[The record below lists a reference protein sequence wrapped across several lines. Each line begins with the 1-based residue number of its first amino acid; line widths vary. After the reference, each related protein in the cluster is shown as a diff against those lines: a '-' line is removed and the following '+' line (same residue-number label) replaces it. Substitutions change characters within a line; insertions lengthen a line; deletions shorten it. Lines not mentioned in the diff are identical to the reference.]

1 MSSTLHLFVGQ
12 CGSQIGS
19 SLAHLTGPNSRDGHG
34 TLFID
39 SEPRVVAPLVSSSS
53 SSRIPFLPTSAAVWD
68 VNGRGNNWAWGYAN
82 AASRL
87 GSDQPGYR
95 ANVQSSTES
104 SGSIASSTSSV
115 SSKGK
120 KASGSGK
127 SLIER
132 TLNAIRRHTEAL
144 DRFESILL
152 VHSTGGGTGSG
163 LGSRVLEVVRQEN
176 PKTTILAACIA
187 PFSSGDTPL
196 QHYNSVL
203 SLAHANEHADAV
215 LFFDN
220 DDALRRARMLKR
232 PGGGLSTSLAS
243 GSSAS
248 SVADARSARRLP
260 PESTQV
266 DTDEMND
273 VIAQSLAGVILP
285 TRTRKRLQR
294 RRRGGR
300 KDEAGASDVG
310 PGWHDVSKDT
320 ERPIDD
326 AFSGKVDDRSS
337 KVSPIRDS
345 RVKPTLRSYEMGNDG
360 RDEDEDEF
368 GERGGWI
375 ASSIR
380 SKGTA
385 PSSNAPATTA
395 AERNVSQILSSDSLL
410 SGTSSAANTVVG
422 VLGAF
427 DALALVQDLV
437 PRASQKFLDLRT
449 AYPISSTTGK
459 GIIGADSPSASW
471 IALTE
476 SLIDQLPRYD
486 RSGRLINT
494 WACKTIARGATQ
506 IDCDSVDPSIP
517 VTVDS
522 SSSVQTQQTHQPK
535 HSLGARVGLNR
546 VSPVGM
552 KPLPTPWPGLPST
565 TEWERVGMV
574 LSRALKFA
582 PGVSVD
588 KARSGILS
596 PLPVFPV
603 VKAQQIRVPNHV
615 RTLTL
620 ASNNDAFVSPL
631 LRTLTRAE
639 ELLAVGAYVHWYERY
654 NVGADDIAEAVNSLL
669 NVIDV
674 YRPGGGS
681 NNEHRLPMSP
691 ELNPLTF

>member
-1 MSSTLHLFVGQ
+1 MLHLFVGQ

-39 SEPRVVAPLVSSSS
+39 SEPRVVAPLVSSTS
-53 SSRIPFLPTSAAVWD
+53 SSRIPFLPTSSAVWD

-95 ANVQSSTES
+95 ANISNTDL
-104 SGSIASSTSSV
+104 ATNTSTSLTNI
-115 SSKGK
+115 KQK

-132 TLNAIRRHTEAL
+132 TLNAIRRHSEAL
-144 DRFESILL
+144 DRFESVLL
-152 VHSTGGGTGSG
+152 IHSTGGGTGSG
-163 LGSRVLEVVRQEN
+163 LGSKVLEVVRHEN

-203 SLAHANEHADAV
+203 SLSHANEHADAV

-220 DDALRRARMLKR
+220 DDALKRARMLKR

-248 SVADARSARRLP
+248 AVADARSVRRLP

-273 VIAQSLAGVILP
+273 IIAQSLAGVFLP
-285 TRTRKRLQR
+285 TRTRKRQQR
-294 RRRGGR
+294 RKRGGR
-300 KDEAGASDVG
+300 KDETDVSDIG
-310 PGWHDVSKDT
+310 PGWHDVSKDAEIT
-320 ERPIDD
+320 VDD
-326 AFSGKVDDRSS
+326 AFNGKVDDPTRTT
-337 KVSPIRDS
+337 SPRDS
-345 RVKPTLRSYEMGNDG
+345 RVKQRTKAFDVREDTGD
-360 RDEDEDEF
+360 DEEY

-380 SKGTA
+380 PSQKGSECT
-385 PSSNAPATTA
+385 NGTNNTVTA
-395 AERNVSQILSSDSLL
+395 AARNVSQILSSDSLL
-410 SGTSSAANTVVG
+410 SSTTSSVNAVVG
-422 VLGAF
+422 ILGAF
-427 DALALVQDLV
+427 DALAFVQDLV

-449 AYPISSTTGK
+449 AYPSISGK

-486 RSGRLINT
+486 KSGRLVNT
-494 WACKTIARGATQ
+494 WACKAIARGATQ
-506 IDCDSVDPSIP
+506 VDCDSVDPSLP
-517 VTVDS
+517 LVSESTVS
-522 SSSVQTQQTHQPK
+522 QIQQTQQPK

-552 KPLPTPWPGLPST
+552 KPLPSPWPGLPST
-565 TEWERVGMV
+565 AEWERVGMV
-574 LSRALKFA
+574 LSRALTFA
-582 PGVSVD
+582 PGISID
-588 KARSGILS
+588 KARTALLS

-603 VKAQQIRVPNHV
+603 IKVPQIRAPNHV

-620 ASNNDAFVSPL
+620 ASNSDAFVSPL

-639 ELLAVGAYVHWYERY
+639 ELLAVGAYVHWYEKY
-654 NVGADDIAEAVNSLL
+654 NVSADDIGEAVNSLL
-669 NVIDV
+669 NVVEV
-674 YRPGGGS
+674 YRPNGGT
-681 NNEHRLPMSP
+681 NEVSHLPTSP
-691 ELNPLTF
+691 ELRF

>member
-1 MSSTLHLFVGQ
+1 MSETASNTLNLFVGQ

-39 SEPRVVAPLVSSSS
+39 SEPRVVAPLVSSST
-53 SSRIPFLPTSAAVWD
+53 SRIPFLPKSSAVWD

-95 ANVQSSTES
+95 ASAPNTTEP
-104 SGSIASSTSSV
+104 GGTSS
-115 SSKGK
+115 SSVLYKEK

-163 LGSRVLEVVRQEN
+163 LGSKVLEVVRQEN
-176 PKTTILAACIA
+176 PKATILAACIA

-220 DDALRRARMLKR
+220 DDALRRARMVKR

-248 SVADARSARRLP
+248 AIADARSARRLP

-273 VIAQSLAGVILP
+273 IIAQSLAGILLP
-285 TRTRKRLQR
+285 IRTRKKLQR
-294 RRRGGR
+294 RKRGGR
-300 KDEAGASDVG
+300 KEEADVSDIG
-310 PGWHDVSKDT
+310 PGWHDVSKDA

-326 AFSGKVDDRSS
+326 AFSGKVDDPSAQS
-337 KVSPIRDS
+337 SPIRDS
-345 RVKPTLRSYEMGNDG
+345 RVKPTVKAFEKAKD
-360 RDEDEDEF
+360 DDEDEF

-375 ASSIR
+375 ASSTR
-380 SKGTA
+380 SKGVASTNGQT
-385 PSSNAPATTA
+385 SSA

-410 SGTSSAANTVVG
+410 SSASSAANTVVG
-422 VLGAF
+422 VLSAF

-437 PRASQKFLDLRT
+437 PRSSQKFIDLRT
-449 AYPISSTTGK
+449 AYPLSSSVSGK
-459 GIIGADSPSASW
+459 GVIGADSPSASW

-486 RSGRLINT
+486 RSGRLVNT
-494 WACKTIARGATQ
+494 WACKAIARGATQ
-506 IDCDSVDPSIP
+506 IDCDSVDPSLA
-517 VTVDS
+517 VTADP
-522 SSSVQTQQTHQPK
+522 SVQTQQSHQPK
-535 HSLGARVGLNR
+535 QHSLGARVGLNR

-565 TEWERVGMV
+565 SEWERVGMV
-574 LSRALKFA
+574 LSRALTFA

-588 KARSGILS
+588 KVRSGILS

-603 VKAQQIRVPNHV
+603 VKSPQIRIPNHV

-669 NVIDV
+669 NVIDT
-674 YRPGGGS
+674 YRPGGS
-681 NNEHRLPMSP
+681 TEVRLPTTP
-691 ELNPLTF
+691 DLHFPVILG